1 MDSEETIEKCE
12 DEGGL
17 MSVYLDSI
25 AGRAIHF
32 RFFELPAELR
42 DSIHDSY
49 LAAFEKERPDC
60 RRPLKRF
67 VSNRTTNGGWTDPS
81 QKELKQPTEEK
92 EALTLHVMSC

>member
-49 LAAFEKERPDC
+49 LAAFE
-60 RRPLKRF
+60 
-67 VSNRTTNGGWTDPS
+67 
-81 QKELKQPTEEK
+81 
-92 EALTLHVMSC
+92 